1 MYKALQ
7 LIICLFLTVSCA
19 PAAPTSIAPVS
30 DQEFD
35 AAVQQAHDTMN
46 IVRQALLAPK
56 ASYTFV
62 GLKVR
67 FRGEGI
73 FEDIWTEPVD
83 YYNGVFTTQLVEGV
97 TIQTGLHPD
106 RLVLVPEKDVLDWM
120 IIKDDGKL
128 IGGYTIRLAYEHMTS
143 DEKEEFIRITGYVME

>member
-1 MYKALQ
+1 MYKAVQ

-19 PAAPTSIAPVS
+19 PAAPTSIPPVS

-35 AAVQQAHDTMN
+35 AAVQKAHDTMN

-67 FRGEGI
+67 FTGEI
-73 FEDIWTEPVD
+73 F
-83 YYNGVFTTQLVEGV
+83 
-97 TIQTGLHPD
+97 
-106 RLVLVPEKDVLDWM
+106 
-120 IIKDDGKL
+120 GKL
-128 IGGYTIRLAYEHMTS
+128 AQ
-143 DEKEEFIRITGYVME
+143 EKIPAQID